1 MNISNKKS
9 SFSTNIF
16 NNKKPNT
23 FEGMKKLL
31 NLSPPKSYP
40 EKLLDWFNG
49 MSLSGKLQFVGIFI
63 FVVFYILQYTIIDF
77 LKTVLVIIVVYY
89 IIRATTPAVV
99 STHTKGLQYV
109 FGNQNVANALGGSL
123 CDKKVNW
130 SNMSGSFVEM
140 AYDPLKVVGI
150 LILVGLVLS
159 VIYTSI
165 TIAFKKNK
173 KPTKITES
181 ERKNLMKSSNI
192 EDEDVDTSINMLKS
206 SSNSEII
213 PTGNGFNKNS
223 TSVFGN

>member
-99 STHTKGLQYV
+99 STHTKVLQYI

-130 SNMSGSFVEM
+130 SNMSGSFVQM

-150 LILVGLVLS
+150 LLS

-165 TIAFKKNK
+165 TIVFKKNK
-173 KPTKITES
+173 KPTKMTDS
-181 ERKNLMKSSNI
+181 ERKNLMKSSNL

-206 SSNSEII
+206 SSDSEII

-223 TSVFGN
+223 TSIFGS